1 MMPHPTRSILIT
13 GGTGGLGS
21 AVTLAFLE
29 SGTRVFVPWQSEP
42 SRDALL
48 TTVAAHRDR
57 LFLDRVDITHET
69 EVKQWVD
76 KAAAIAGGAPDAL
89 VCLAGGFAGGRPVA
103 ETDLATWERM
113 LALNLTSVFLC
124 ARAVAPLMTARGS
137 GKIVAVAARAGLQGA
152 AGIAAYSVSK
162 AGVINLV
169 QALAE
174 ELKEANVQVNCI
186 LPSTI
191 DTSANRRAMP
201 GAEHDRW
208 VAPPDIARVLLFLT
222 SDDASVI
229 SGAAIP
235 VYGRA

>member
-1 MMPHPTRSILIT
+1 MSHPTRSVLIT
-13 GGTGGLGS
+13 GGTGALGS

-29 SGTRVFVPWQSEP
+29 TGARVFVPWQSEP

-48 TTVAAHRDR
+48 TAAAAHRDR
-57 LFLDRVDITHET
+57 LILDRVDVTQET
-69 EVKQWVD
+69 EVARWVAEAS
-76 KAAAIAGGAPDAL
+76 AAAGGAPDAL
-89 VCLAGGFAGGRPVA
+89 VCLAGGFAGGTPVA
-103 ETDLATWERM
+103 ATELATWERM

-124 ARAVAPLMTARGS
+124 ARAVAPLMASRGR
-137 GKIVAVAARAGLQGA
+137 GKIVAVAARAGLHGTG
-152 AGIAAYSVSK
+152 GIAAYSVSK

-191 DTSANRRAMP
+191 DTPANRRAMP
-201 GAEHDRW
+201 DAEQDRW
-208 VAPPDIARVLLFLT
+208 VAPADIARVLLFLT
-222 SDDASVI
+222 SDAASVI
-229 SGAAIP
+229 SGAAVP